1 MRIGVGFPTVE
12 IGADLAAVR
21 DFVQTAEG
29 LGYIHLRIL
38 DTVQGSKIRNRHIPR
53 NTLAYSPSKRPSE
66 NERVMSGNVAIL
78 PSEVEPQTSFYDGLT
93 QGA

>member
-53 NTLAYSPSKRPSE
+53 NTLAYSPVNFRIIWDHAHFTWS
-66 NERVMSGNVAIL
+66 
-78 PSEVEPQTSFYDGLT
+78 
-93 QGA
+93 

>member
-1 MRIGVGFPTVE
+1 MALQGGVSQIRSIGVRIGVGFPTVE

-29 LGYIHLRIL
+29 LGYIHLLIL

-53 NTLAYSPSKRPSE
+53 NTLAYSDLR
-66 NERVMSGNVAIL
+66 
-78 PSEVEPQTSFYDGLT
+78 
-93 QGA
+93 